1 MHGLVYYTLPSVHR
15 FDPTRKGP
23 NMLLALDVGN
33 TNIVLA
39 VFRQDGS
46 DAPLVDHWRIRT
58 DRDRTTDELGM
69 LVKELIEYCGLHLP
83 DIHHVAISSVVPTMN
98 ETLAEL
104 SRRYLCVEPFFVSS
118 QTDSGISIHYR
129 PVSDVG
135 ADRICNAVGAFAK
148 YGGPA
153 IVVDF
158 GTATTFD
165 AIADNGDYV
174 GGAILPGI
182 GISMDALFKQAARLY
197 RVEFVAPPQAIGANT
212 VHAMQSGLVFGF
224 AGQTDAMVD
233 RFRRELGDSS
243 RVIATGGLAELIH
256 KESRTIEVVDQLVTL
271 DGLRLL
277 FEREAGKAAR

>member
-1 MHGLVYYTLPSVHR
+1 
-15 FDPTRKGP
+15 
-23 NMLLALDVGN
+23 MLLALDVGN

-39 VFRQDGS
+39 VFRRGES
-46 DAPLVDHWRIRT
+46 EAPLVDHWRIRT

-69 LVKELIEYCGLHLP
+69 LVKELILHCGHRLSS
-83 DIHHVAISSVVPTMN
+83 IHHVAVSSVVPTMN
-98 ETLAEL
+98 ETLAEF
-104 SRRYLCVEPFFVSS
+104 SRRYLCVEPFFVTA
-118 QTDSGISIHYR
+118 QTDSGIDILYQ
-129 PVSDVG
+129 PPSDVG

-165 AIADNGDYV
+165 AIAANGDYI

-197 RVEFVAPPQAIGANT
+197 RVEFTAPPDAIGRNT

-224 AGQTDAMVD
+224 AGQTDAMVA
-233 RFRRELGDSS
+233 RFRRELGTPKGYPA
-243 RVIATGGLAELIH
+243 RVIATGGLAELIQ
-256 KESRTIEVVDQLVTL
+256 KESRTIELVDQLVTL
-271 DGLRLL
+271 DGLRLI
-277 FEREAGKAAR
+277 FERNAARIEGRE

>member
-1 MHGLVYYTLPSVHR
+1 
-15 FDPTRKGP
+15 
-23 NMLLALDVGN
+23 MLLALDVGN

-39 VFRQDGS
+39 VYRRGRK

-58 DRDRTTDELGM
+58 DRDRTTDEHGM
-69 LVKELIEYCGLHLP
+69 LVKELIEHCGLHLS

-98 ETLAEL
+98 ETLADL
-104 SRRYLCVEPFFVSS
+104 SRRYLCVEPFFVSA
-118 QTDSGISIHYR
+118 QTNSGIAVHYQ
-129 PVSDVG
+129 PASDVG

-158 GTATTFD
+158 GTATTLD
-165 AIADNGDYV
+165 AIAANGDYI

-197 RVEFVAPPQAIGANT
+197 RVELIAPPQAIGSNT

-233 RFRRELGDSS
+233 RFRRELGESA

-256 KESRTIEVVDQLVTL
+256 RESRTIEVVDQLVTL

-277 FEREAGKAAR
+277 FERQAPKTDE

>member
-1 MHGLVYYTLPSVHR
+1 
-15 FDPTRKGP
+15 
-23 NMLLALDVGN
+23 MLLALDVGN

-39 VFRQDGS
+39 AYRRGVPDTT
-46 DAPLVDHWRIRT
+46 PVDHWRIRT

-69 LVKELIEYCGLHLP
+69 LVKELIVHCGLRMG
-83 DIHHVAISSVVPTMN
+83 DIDSVAVSSVVPTMN
-98 ETLAEL
+98 ESLAEF
-104 SRRYLCVEPFFVSS
+104 SRRYLCVEPFFVNAAA
-118 QTDSGISIHYR
+118 DSGIGILYQ
-129 PVSDVG
+129 PASDVG

-158 GTATTFD
+158 GTATTLD
-165 AIADNGDYV
+165 AIAANGDYV

-197 RVEFVAPPQAIGANT
+197 RVEFVAPPHAIGGNT
-212 VHAMQSGLVFGF
+212 VHAMQSGMVFGF

-233 RFRRELGDSS
+233 RFRLELGPSA

-256 KESRTIEVVDQLVTL
+256 KESRTIELVDQLVTL

-277 FEREAGKAAR
+277 FERHAATGA